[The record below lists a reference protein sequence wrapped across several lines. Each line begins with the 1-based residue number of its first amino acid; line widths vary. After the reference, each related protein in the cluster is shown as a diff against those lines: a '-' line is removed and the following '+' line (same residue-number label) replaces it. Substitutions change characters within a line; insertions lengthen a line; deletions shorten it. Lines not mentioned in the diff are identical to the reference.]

1 MAHSEFEYLIRPE
14 NLVVH
19 QTRSEGRD
27 SDFLKFSIRIFDF
40 RQGVPESQRL
50 LWTSHRERQIAS
62 SVNSGET
69 IGITKSVEGEHVN
82 DMEMWFRLRPTDVV
96 TVDYLVVNFSRE
108 IHDPQAQRDRWRKT
122 IVAYERGIAL
132 GGTIASV
139 SLLPFGVVPGALT
152 AAITGGITTA
162 LHGLKEILGLF
173 GGGEAVN
180 CDGPVMAGVFSF
192 FGSELEAETDNLD
205 QRIQIVKRHADQGS
219 PDECGGTPDSELT
232 VSITRTAATSF
243 VAGASPDSWV
253 VRALTGAPDTAW
265 HGMWGDQP
273 ELSACRIRCGIFPS
287 PDFPSADVRRAQ
299 IRLLDLISIAEAS
312 GHHEPEIA
320 AIRQHLP
327 DRATLL
333 EDLESSAERDPL
345 FTEGP
350 QPPGIVENEP
360 VEAGDLPPGFE
371 IFRLFIPVNVSLEE
385 RTVASGEALS
395 FSASNAFPITAEGS
409 LLSDDGLFPLVETIH
424 IGDGAELQLYAAY
437 STAFSNHVEE
447 YRLQYRRVGPDGILL
462 NQQLRHSYQIS

>member
-1 MAHSEFEYLIRPE
+1 MSHSEFEYLIRPE

-62 SVNSGET
+62 SVDSGET

-96 TVDYLVVNFSRE
+96 TVDYLVLNLSRE

-173 GGGEAVN
+173 GGGEPVN

-205 QRIQIVKRHADQGS
+205 QRIQIVKRHADQES
-219 PDECGGTPDSELT
+219 PDECGATPDSELT
-232 VSITRTAATSF
+232 DRGLRRPTAHLGLLSHALAYTHEDEDSPFTKVDFDARLTS
-243 VAGASPDSWV
+243 W
-253 VRALTGAPDTAW
+253 T
-265 HGMWGDQP
+265 
-273 ELSACRIRCGIFPS
+273 
-287 PDFPSADVRRAQ
+287 
-299 IRLLDLISIAEAS
+299 
-312 GHHEPEIA
+312 HEPC
-320 AIRQHLP
+320 
-327 DRATLL
+327 
-333 EDLESSAERDPL
+333 
-345 FTEGP
+345 
-350 QPPGIVENEP
+350 
-360 VEAGDLPPGFE
+360 
-371 IFRLFIPVNVSLEE
+371 
-385 RTVASGEALS
+385 
-395 FSASNAFPITAEGS
+395 SASK
-409 LLSDDGLFPLVETIH
+409 V
-424 IGDGAELQLYAAY
+424 
-437 STAFSNHVEE
+437 
-447 YRLQYRRVGPDGILL
+447 
-462 NQQLRHSYQIS
+462 